1 MFHLPSHKFVDV
13 NQNQTPK
20 TATVDRMSQSKLSK
34 EQMDSLRVV
43 FTALDNDGSGQ
54 VSAAELLPALQT
66 IQASATMDD
75 AQALMKE
82 VDIDS
87 SCAISFDEF
96 ISVMEKKLA
105 ETTTEEHM
113 FEIINTSGTGF
124 LTPSELSNA
133 LARVGMEQSEQILD
147 DMIRAVDKDGD
158 GMISHEEFKTAL
170 A

>member
-1 MFHLPSHKFVDV
+1 
-13 NQNQTPK
+13 
-20 TATVDRMSQSKLSK
+20 MSQSKLSK
-34 EQMDSLRVV
+34 DQVDSLRVV
-43 FTALDNDGSGQ
+43 FKALDNDDSGQ

-66 IQASATMDD
+66 IQASASMDD

-87 SCAISFDEF
+87 SSTISFDEF

-113 FEIINTSGTGF
+113 FEIINTSGTGSI
-124 LTPSELSNA
+124 TPSELSNA
-133 LARVGMEQSEQILD
+133 LARVGMEQSDQILD

-158 GMISHEEFKTAL
+158 GVISLKEFKTAL